1 MFKRNESAADRIVRL
16 VVGAGLVIVSLTN
29 FGLASGKLLG
39 IVLAA
44 IGAVLLFTAATGFCL
59 LYRLFGIGT
68 SK

>member
-1 MFKRNESAADRIVRL
+1 MFKRNESAADRVARL
-16 VVGAGLVIVSLTN
+16 VVGAALVIVSLTS

-44 IGAVLLFTAATGFCL
+44 IGAVLLFTAVTGFCL
-59 LYRLFGIGT
+59 LYRLSGIGT